1 MRALVAERCGAQ
13 VVDAISIGSG
23 FTPGFA
29 SRLLLADGRR
39 LFVKA
44 ADEQTRG
51 MFAASYRAEAAKL
64 AVLPSS
70 VPAPRLQWVH
80 DADGWVVLAIEDVC
94 GVQPERPWT
103 AGALG
108 SVLDAL
114 EESARALTPA
124 PSGVEW
130 PSFADE
136 FGELPSYWAL
146 SLEKCRVPGWLA
158 PHTDHCARLATA
170 GVRLLAGDTACHTD
184 VREDNVLLDADGR
197 VWICDWNWMV
207 RAHPAL
213 DSLCLLLCAH
223 GDGHDAESLLEE
235 RAITRSL
242 PEGLLDGFLALM
254 LGYFLHQSKEPSP
267 PTSPWLRPH
276 QDWYA
281 LAAGRWLGLRQSWP
295 EAI

>member
-1 MRALVAERCGAQ
+1 
-13 VVDAISIGSG
+13 VVEATSIGSG

-39 LFVKA
+39 VFVKA

-51 MFAASYRAEAAKL
+51 PFAASYRAEAAKL
-64 AVLPSS
+64 GALPPE
-70 VPAPRLQWVH
+70 VPAPRLHWVH
-80 DADGWVVLAIEDVC
+80 DADGWVVLGIEDVC
-94 GVQPERPWT
+94 GGQPERPWT

-170 GVRLLAGDTACHTD
+170 GVRLLAGDTACHRRTGGQ
-184 VREDNVLLDADGR
+184 RPARCRRSGLDLR
-197 VWICDWNWMV
+197 
-207 RAHPAL
+207 
-213 DSLCLLLCAH
+213 
-223 GDGHDAESLLEE
+223 LE
-235 RAITRSL
+235 
-242 PEGLLDGFLALM
+242 LDGSSASGPRLAL
-254 LGYFLHQSKEPSP
+254 PAA
-267 PTSPWLRPH
+267 LRP
-276 QDWYA
+276 
-281 LAAGRWLGLRQSWP
+281 R
-295 EAI
+295 